1 MKKFP
6 TLIVFSGIDGA
17 GKSTQIANLSS
28 TLSER
33 GKRPVCLWSR
43 GGYTPVFHAAKVFAR
58 RVLGKKVIPTGRTEA
73 RSKTLGKGW
82 VQTVWLILAL
92 ADLAL
97 LYGIYVR
104 WLRLSGR
111 VVIADRYLYD
121 TWIDF
126 TLNFPNSRFQEWL
139 LWKFVTWVTPSPDHS
154 FLLLIPV
161 EDSLVRSRQK
171 FEPFPD
177 SEETLLQRLT
187 LYHKLKQNEAWRT
200 INCLR
205 SIEDISDEIR
215 QTVFAGEQ

>member
-1 MKKFP
+1 MIKFP

-28 TLSER
+28 TLTGQGR
-33 GKRPVCLWSR
+33 RTVCLWSR
-43 GGYTPVFHAAKVFAR
+43 GGYTPLFHATKVAAR
-58 RVLGKKVIPTGRTEA
+58 KLLGKKVIPTGRTEA
-73 RSKTLGKGW
+73 RTKTLGKGW
-82 VQTVWLILAL
+82 VQNVWLILAL

-104 WLRLSGR
+104 WLRWSGR

-126 TLNFPNSRFQEWL
+126 TLNFPKSGFQNWF
-139 LWKFVTWVTPSPDHS
+139 LWKFVTWVTPTPDHS

-161 EDSLVRSRQK
+161 EHSLVRSRQK

-177 SEETLLQRLT
+177 SEETLRQRLE
-187 LYHKLKQNEAWRT
+187 YYQNLKQDKTWKA
-200 INCLR
+200 IDCLR
-205 SIEDISDEIR
+205 PIDDISEEIR
-215 QTVFAGEQ
+215 STVIAGG